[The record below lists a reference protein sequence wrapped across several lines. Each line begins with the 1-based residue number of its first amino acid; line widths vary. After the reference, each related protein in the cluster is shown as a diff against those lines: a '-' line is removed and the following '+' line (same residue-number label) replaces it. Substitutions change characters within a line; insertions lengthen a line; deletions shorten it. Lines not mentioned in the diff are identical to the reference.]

1 MLICASL
8 LCVADFQVEVR
19 LDSQKHKQRSA
30 VKRALFLDSHQ
41 PLVQRSVRVRHGE
54 RVCNQTKIYLRV
66 RPYSLTFYD
75 WDYTFCESTVSLFV
89 QVVFNKKKK
98 PYVFHLLQDE
108 KEFRDKL
115 SPIYVALNFSL
126 DPKAAADSHG
136 LRPILNYQTTNI
148 YEQKVH

>member
-1 MLICASL
+1 MNAH
-8 LCVADFQVEVR
+8 LCVLCVPDFQVEVR
-19 LDSQKHKQRSA
+19 LDSHKHKQRSA

-54 RVCNQTKIYLRV
+54 RVCNHTKIYLRV
-66 RPYSLTFYD
+66 RPCSPTLYD
-75 WDYTFCESTVSLFV
+75 WDYTFCQSIDFQFMYKLYFI
-89 QVVFNKKKK
+89 KK
-98 PYVFHLLQDE
+98 PYVFLLLQDE

-115 SPIYVALNFSL
+115 SPIYVALIFSL
-126 DPKAAADSHG
+126 DPKAAVDSHG